1 MCVQEILK
9 CKKEIRAWPSQMPE
23 KMESCIQND
32 AFRMQYR
39 RVLDFVQT
47 NQAKM
52 EVVLNGERDAPPAD
66 LGRLY
71 LCLSKPIKLCISQ
84 INLSF

>member
-1 MCVQEILK
+1 MESTLVEIMKTTKTCVQEVLK
-9 CKKEIRAWPSQMPE
+9 CKKDIRNLPNLVPDKLQ
-23 KMESCIQND
+23 SCLQND

-39 RVLDFVQT
+39 PVLEFIQT

-66 LGRLY
+66 LG
-71 LCLSKPIKLCISQ
+71 KLLQ
-84 INLSF
+84 